1 MTLIQF
7 SCLETAFHNHQYH
20 RMLAEELN
28 QSDQFEMECSIWQHG
43 DVVWKIPVNNNQII
57 ILVVHIYIVRLL
69 LASWHTA
76 LANSNYPKLDGNT

>member
-1 MTLIQF
+1 MILIQF
-7 SCLETAFHNHQYH
+7 SCLETAFHNHQYMYH

-57 ILVVHIYIVRLL
+57 IL
-69 LASWHTA
+69 SQTA
-76 LANSNYPKLDGNT
+76 GTKTNRGILPMAPKFWAGP